1 MKAYLTYALNQEG
14 DLVHIN
20 SVPNGND
27 CGCICPHCKSELCA
41 KNGGTGEKMVH
52 HFAHL
57 SGADCVGAIESA
69 LHKMAKDVMKDALC
83 IQLPDRLDGRKGELL
98 RLDRVEVEFYDKDT
112 RLRPDCIGY
121 YGDKVIWIEFKR
133 THAVDTKKRGKIIS
147 AKIDCVELD
156 INAYSLDP
164 DAVRKFITEESDNRI
179 WIRDTQTKPRHAG
192 SGSRYSSEYDDCC
205 DYYGYRRIHRV
216 FALDENDALVNL
228 LSDEFDMNTH
238 SYYCVA
244 CGKELTI
251 DVDEGGTYNF
261 VHIDEGVHCEDDLYL
276 HEAAK
281 EILHW
286 RFNSKDKFEILV
298 PQYQNCAEKANCAL
312 FRQEL
317 CSTGKGVPY
326 NLKEHGYNESA
337 KNFQFPEFKYKC
349 DLAIK
354 KNDSVKDAIIITVDA
369 GDCHID
375 VDTVDYR
382 VIEIRVHNDLSLL
395 SLVDSPIGEQAIFM
409 NFKREN
415 SKLASRT
422 EMDREVLK
430 FSLFSSG
437 KYHVDEVPCAQLN
450 ERKFSTVLEHV
461 FVDGIY
467 NRNEAKCYS
476 LLKCYEQKRKACYC
490 EICWFLAKTTGFYGM
505 SETICKRYRTKG
517 TPHYPLETM
526 PLDCP
531 HFSID
536 KELVSIAQLNYGN
549 VQVIE
554 NSFGPKV

>member
-1 MKAYLTYALNQEG
+1 MKAYLTYALNQKG

-98 RLDRVEVEFYDKDT
+98 KLDRVEVEFYDKDT
-112 RLRPDCIGY
+112 HLRPDCIGY
-121 YGDKVIWIEFKR
+121 YGDKIIWIEFKR

-156 INAYSLDP
+156 INVCPLDP

-179 WIRDTQTKPRHAG
+179 WIRDTKTKPRHAG
-192 SGSRYSSEYDDCC
+192 SGSRYSSDYDDYC
-205 DYYGYRRIHRV
+205 DYYGYRHIQRV
-216 FALDENDALVNL
+216 FALDENGALVNL

-251 DVDEGGTYNF
+251 DVDAAGTYSF
-261 VHIDEGVHCEDDLYL
+261 AHIDEGVHCEDDLYL

-286 RFNSKDKFEILV
+286 RFNSKDEFEILV
-298 PQYQNCAEKANCAL
+298 PQKQYCAEKFNCNL
-312 FRQEL
+312 FLKEL
-317 CSTGKGVPY
+317 CSTSKIVPY
-326 NLKEHGYNESA
+326 NLKDYGYNECA
-337 KNFQFPEFKYKC
+337 KNFLLPDFKYKC
-349 DLAIK
+349 DLVIK
-354 KNDSVKDAIIITVDA
+354 KKDSLKDAIIITIDA
-369 GDCHID
+369 GNCHVD
-375 VDTVDYR
+375 VDTEDYR
-382 VIEIRVHNDLSLL
+382 VIEFRVRNDFSLL
-395 SLVDSPIGEQAIFM
+395 KLIDSPIGERATFNKQFY
-409 NFKREN
+409 REN
-415 SKLASRT
+415 SKSIPRT

-437 KYHVDEVPCAQLN
+437 KYYIDEISCTKFN
-450 ERKFSTVLEHV
+450 EHKFSTVLEYV
-461 FVDGIY
+461 FVDGI
-467 NRNEAKCYS
+467 NIKDEAKRYS

-490 EICWFLAKTTGFYGM
+490 EICWFLVKTSGFYGM
-505 SETICKRYRTKG
+505 SETICKRYKTKG
-517 TPHYPLETM
+517 TPHYPLVTM

-531 HFSID
+531 YFSID
-536 KELVSIAQLNYGN
+536 KDLVSFAQLNYGN
-549 VQVIE
+549 VKLIE
-554 NSFGPKV
+554 NRFE